1 MTSDRCFGLAVLAIT
16 GIYLFG
22 TSTIPTGFLPD
33 PVGSRTFPYILGGLG
48 LLCGL
53 LIILRPDEPPDWP
66 APAIVLKLAL
76 AAVIMYG
83 FAETL
88 QPLGFIIPSA
98 ITTAFLS
105 YLIAPHTLRS
115 IIAGGTLSV
124 GLYVILKHGL
134 GLGLTAFWF

>member
-1 MTSDRCFGLAVLAIT
+1 MTSDRCFGLAVVAIT
-16 GIYLFG
+16 GIYLYG
-22 TSTIPTGFLPD
+22 ASTISTGFLPD

-48 LLCGL
+48 LLCGS
-53 LIILRPDEPPDWP
+53 LIMLRPDAAPRWP
-66 APAIVLKLAL
+66 SLAIVLKLAL
-76 AAVIMYG
+76 AAAIMYG

-88 QPLGFIIPSA
+88 RPLGFIIPSA

-105 YLIAPHTLRS
+105 YLIAPNPVRS
-115 IIAGGTLSV
+115 LVTGGALSV